1 MPMAPNSAPHTTP
14 TCAVKSTAPAVETVN
29 VAAVVLVI
37 TDDPVAIGKVWVEN
51 PGAVV

>member
-1 MPMAPNSAPHTTP
+1 MAPNNAPRAAP

-29 VAAVVLVI
+29 VAAVVPVI
-37 TDDPVAIGKVWVEN
+37 TDGPVAIGKVWVEK